1 MLYRMIHQNESF
13 IVIDKLP
20 GVNFHKEGEDDSLFE
35 ALRRDLAVEGLY
47 PVHRLDKMTS
57 GVLIIALSSEVAA
70 ELTTQFEKRLV
81 QKTYIALSDKKPK
94 KKQGT
99 ISGDMERSRRKS
111 WKLLRT
117 RNNPAITLFKS
128 ASCEAKKRLY
138 IVTPKTGKTH
148 QIRVALKSIGAAILG
163 DPIYSPDADQYD
175 RGYLHAYAVT
185 FMLQNKNYTFH
196 TEPSEGVE
204 WEGYDFKKLLSDS

>member
-1 MLYRMIHQNESF
+1 MYRMIHQNDLF

-20 GVNFHKEGEDDSLFE
+20 GINFHKEGEDDSLFE
-35 ALRRDLAVEGLY
+35 ALRRDLAIDALY

-57 GVLIIALSSEVAA
+57 GVLVIALSSTIAA

-99 ISGDMERSRRKS
+99 IAGDMERSRRKS
-111 WKLLRT
+111 WKLMRT
-117 RNNPAITLFKS
+117 HNNPAVTLFKS
-128 ASCEAKKRLY
+128 VSCEPKKRLY

-163 DPIYSPDADQYD
+163 DPIYSPDAEQYD
-175 RGYLHAYAVT
+175 RGYLHAYAIT
-185 FMLQNKNYTFH
+185 FTLQNKTYSFN

-204 WEGYDFKKLLSDS
+204 WEGYDFQKLISVS